1 MCAKVEYVGRSV
13 PGLPTTDEVIELCRQ
28 NGFDTNVLKYPPN
41 KSPIAYIKYGGRANM
56 GEVRTQHYVSNI
68 LNETTPASGVKAPEV
83 YLAFEYDD
91 ETYIVMEYIHG
102 QTAAE
107 LLRDRSKR
115 DWIYD
120 LVAKAVT
127 DLIEIPVPEDARPGP
142 VGGGYIHHWFF
153 RDNDAPREYASIDEL
168 QHHINKMLVFGAF
181 GGSKEKVDFSNEQLC
196 FCYSDIWEHNF
207 IITEARQIYV
217 IDFGDAAFLPTSF
230 MSLVLQNPKGLLL
243 PNISSRISF
252 PESPN
257 LNAMRRASYVFKIA
271 HN

>member
-168 QHHINKMLVFGAF
+168 QHHINKVLPMEIL
-181 GGSKEKVDFSNEQLC
+181 LPPL
-196 FCYSDIWEHNF
+196 FCSLPYYDRHAYNLQD
-207 IITEARQIYV
+207 AR
-217 IDFGDAAFLPTSF
+217 FW
-230 MSLVLQNPKGLLL
+230 SLWRLKGESRFFQRATVLLL
-243 PNISSRISF
+243 LRY
-252 PESPN
+252 
-257 LNAMRRASYVFKIA
+257 LGA
-271 HN
+271 